1 MENKNKNVYHILQDQ
16 IDHDK
21 DMDQINAMQKE
32 EEALAESIDPA
43 KLIEK
48 QQRDESHLLQS
59 AFAAIENEDEEEM
72 EDLSH
77 EVSEQMPSLEA
88 QPEKNEEGWDGVDI
102 SSFQQVQVKEQ
113 LDPKLKADGLDK
125 QSSTDQPSAV
135 FIKRPW
141 IMIEYPEPAPKQV
154 QEPDPEQILNLQ
166 SQVSQSVDP
175 KQEVE
180 DNDILSNKKLSQSN
194 VQEKPFAMRQ
204 FVNFKSFKFICDY
217 LDRQLQ
223 SSDQPA
229 TLFKFY
235 VELALQDGD
244 LEFIT
249 LFFSDEFHE
258 LTQVVNQVIYLR
270 VMQPGVFI
278 KLSDYIMN

>member
-16 IDHDK
+16 IDHDQ

-102 SSFQQVQVKEQ
+102 SSFQQVEVTEQ
-113 LDPKLKADGLDK
+113 HDPQSKAVGVDK
-125 QSSTDQPSAV
+125 QPSVDQQPAPFKKSAWSM
-135 FIKRPW
+135 IKA
-141 IMIEYPEPAPKQV
+141 PEPVPQKVQV
-154 QEPDPEQILNLQ
+154 PEPE
-166 SQVSQSVDP
+166 
-175 KQEVE
+175 
-180 DNDILSNKKLSQSN
+180 
-194 VQEKPFAMRQ
+194 
-204 FVNFKSFKFICDY
+204 
-217 LDRQLQ
+217 
-223 SSDQPA
+223 
-229 TLFKFY
+229 
-235 VELALQDGD
+235 
-244 LEFIT
+244 
-249 LFFSDEFHE
+249 
-258 LTQVVNQVIYLR
+258 
-270 VMQPGVFI
+270 
-278 KLSDYIMN
+278 